1 MLLYAIAYLIGYPEG
16 ATIIVFGL
24 VGIYFLFKGFGI
36 DEIFRYFYSSLQNSL
51 SHGRFSFVTYI
62 VALLIGLVG
71 VLIGFS
77 RILQYYPSEE
87 SMGLF
92 LIIVTFIYGSIGW
105 FMVAGLII
113 SIGKIIDSYINEQES
128 LGRVVVLPFF
138 IVAIGIIAYGASIY
152 TLSMSAIPDF
162 PQGQAVGLQ
171 YLAYTLVGG
180 LLCAL
185 IGVYI
190 QSVIRRWQGQG
201 QTAIYTE

>member
-1 MLLYAIAYLIGYPEG
+1 
-16 ATIIVFGL
+16 
-24 VGIYFLFKGFGI
+24 
-36 DEIFRYFYSSLQNSL
+36 
-51 SHGRFSFVTYI
+51 
-62 VALLIGLVG
+62 
-71 VLIGFS
+71 
-77 RILQYYPSEE
+77 
-87 SMGLF
+87 
-92 LIIVTFIYGSIGW
+92 
-105 FMVAGLII
+105 
-113 SIGKIIDSYINEQES
+113 
-128 LGRVVVLPFF
+128 VVVLPFF